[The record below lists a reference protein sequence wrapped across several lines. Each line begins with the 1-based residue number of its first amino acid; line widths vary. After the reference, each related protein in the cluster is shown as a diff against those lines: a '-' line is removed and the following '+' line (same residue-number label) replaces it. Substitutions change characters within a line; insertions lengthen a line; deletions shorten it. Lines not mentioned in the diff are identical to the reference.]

1 MFCYCR
7 KLFHASDGGTFAL
20 DWLLSAD
27 GKNNLYAVNLAVFFI
42 HISST
47 CKLVQA
53 CMRTHMYKYVS
64 IF

>member
-27 GKNNLYAVNLAVFFI
+27 GNTNFYVVNLAFLSCYLYV
-42 HISST
+42 HI
-47 CKLVQA
+47 CIYLLIIDILNIQ
-53 CMRTHMYKYVS
+53 
-64 IF
+64 

>member
-27 GKNNLYAVNLAVFFI
+27 GNNNFYVVHLAVLLLQKRKEKKRL
-42 HISST
+42 S
-47 CKLVQA
+47 C
-53 CMRTHMYKYVS
+53 
-64 IF
+64 